1 MPPESY
7 FTDDSMVRRVHRE
20 FVVGLAGPRT
30 LLLQATHP
38 VAFAGFFAHTGALD
52 EPYERLARTAQVMDA
67 ITFGPPS
74 MSVSLPST
82 ATAVAP
88 ASSTTVAGSF
98 TATGGSSTQVTVT
111 DTVAD
116 EPPGVSVYEN
126 VSRDVPGGSLQ

>member
-67 ITFGPPS
+67 ITFGPRAAAA
-74 MSVSLPST
+74 VSYTHLTLP
-82 ATAVAP
+82 
-88 ASSTTVAGSF
+88 TTPYV
-98 TATGGSSTQVTVT
+98 
-111 DTVAD
+111 
-116 EPPGVSVYEN
+116 
-126 VSRDVPGGSLQ
+126 

>member
-52 EPYERLARTAQVMDA
+52 EPYERLGRAARVRHAT
-67 ITFGPPS
+67 TSGPR
-74 MSVSLPST
+74 
-82 ATAVAP
+82 
-88 ASSTTVAGSF
+88 
-98 TATGGSSTQVTVT
+98 
-111 DTVAD
+111 D
-116 EPPGVSVYEN
+116 EPARLTRRVRAMHRRVRGELAEPAGPFPAGTPYAA
-126 VSRDVPGGSLQ
+126 D